1 VLTDNTL
8 SSRFHR
14 ITAPIEPGVTVTRIG
29 NHSSGTF
36 VKCVADP
43 IHFFGKWITWKKID
57 VDTAKITQCV
67 HSTTFLFLAL
77 EHQRCVYL
85 F

>member
-1 VLTDNTL
+1 MLTNDTL

-14 ITAPIEPGVTVTRIG
+14 ITLPTIELHLTVTTIG

-77 EHQRCVYL
+77 AHQR
-85 F
+85 FNW